1 MHAGELR
8 CPITIFSVSTEPD
21 GDGFA
26 VHAEKPLYDG
36 NTVMCKWQMMYGS
49 EQFENQTLGLVERA
63 KITVRYDPA
72 ITNRHKIRMAAEG
85 ADAQPWEIMSMVPVD
100 GRFEWLDIKIRR
112 EVKA

>member
-8 CPITIFSVSTEPD
+8 CPITLFCVSTTQDRD
-21 GDGFA
+21 GYSI
-26 VHAEKPLYDG
+26 HTELPLYNG
-36 NTVMCKWQMMYGS
+36 NRIMCKWQMMYGS

-72 ITNRHKIRMAAEG
+72 ITNRHKVRLAAEG
-85 ADAQPWEIMSMVPVD
+85 DTAQPWEIMSMVPVD
-100 GRFEWLDIKIRR
+100 GRYEWLDIKIRR